1 MKDEVNRLTKGARIK
16 KLRQRDNFTL
26 DEIADKLGTS
36 RQTIFK
42 YENDIVTNIPSDKI
56 EQLALIFN
64 VTPAYIMGW
73 ENREKANG
81 DSQSRIWKN
90 VKYFRESKNI
100 SVEELAECSG
110 LSVDLINSIESNTKI
125 PSYEVLV
132 KLSKI
137 LNCEVSHLFLG
148 DDLEQYDMMIIEKI
162 DDIMSGK
169 DEARKKVIKAAI
181 DFNDENILLLEKI
194 IDALNAK
201 KAD

>member
-1 MKDEVNRLTKGARIK
+1 MKDEVNRLTKGERIK
-16 KLRQRDNFTL
+16 KLRQRDNYTL

-42 YENDIVTNIPSDKI
+42 YENGIVTNIPSDKI

-73 ENREKANG
+73 ETKEKEKDNG
-81 DSQSRIWKN
+81 QSRIWKN
-90 VKYFRESKNI
+90 VKYFRENKNI
-100 SVEELAECSG
+100 SVEELAERSG
-110 LSVDLINSIESNTKI
+110 LSVDLINSIENNTTI

-137 LNCEVSHLFLG
+137 LNCEVSCLFLG
-148 DDLEQYDMMIIEKI
+148 DDLEKYDMIIIEKI

-169 DEARKKVIKAAI
+169 DEARKKVIKSAVNF
-181 DFNDENILLLEKI
+181 DDEDILLLEKI
-194 IDALNAK
+194 IDALNIK